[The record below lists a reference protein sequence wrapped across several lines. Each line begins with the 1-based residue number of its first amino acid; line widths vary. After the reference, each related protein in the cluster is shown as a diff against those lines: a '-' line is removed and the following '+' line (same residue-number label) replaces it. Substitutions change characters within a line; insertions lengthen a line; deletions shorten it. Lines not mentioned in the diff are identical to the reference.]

1 MPASGTKNLEIKEFS
16 NKLDTKSAHRDP
28 SPSAGI
34 VGQGVLHS
42 RFLPDGDFD
51 ALWDSVFTEDG
62 LKSRLLCQ
70 GLLNFTVRPQLVPG
84 TIPLHGIILL
94 VGPPGT
100 GKTTLA
106 KGLASRIA
114 ASISGIGT
122 FRFIETEPHA
132 LAGAALGKSQKAV
145 RDFLGGTVAEAAA
158 TGPLIVL
165 LDEVETLAADRQKL
179 SLEANP
185 VDVHRASDAVLA
197 QLDYLASEHRNIL
210 FIATSNFPQAI
221 DKAFLS
227 RVDLCVDVGLPSKD
241 ACRRILT
248 DTVEK
253 LSKPFPGMK
262 WLLSDVQ
269 LPEIGEACE
278 GLDGRQIRKAVITA
292 MTFDKQTALNPERL
306 TARNILDAVS
316 AIRNGRSQA

>member
-1 MPASGTKNLEIKEFS
+1 MNASLATKN
-16 NKLDTKSAHRDP
+16 TPRSADID
-28 SPSAGI
+28 AT
-34 VGQGVLHS
+34 GVLDS
-42 RFLPDGDFD
+42 RMLPDAGFD
-51 ALWDSVFTEDG
+51 ALWESIFVEEE
-62 LKSRLLCQ
+62 LKTRLLCQ
-70 GLLNFTVRPQLVPG
+70 GLLNFVVRPQLLPG
-84 TIPLHGIILL
+84 AIPLHGIILL

-114 ASISGIGT
+114 ESVTGMGE

-145 RDFLGGTVAEAAA
+145 REFLGGTVAEAAA
-158 TGPLIVL
+158 MGPLIVL

-197 QLDYLASEHRNIL
+197 QLDHLASRHPNIL

-221 DKAFLS
+221 DEAFLS
-227 RVDLCVDVGLPSKD
+227 RADLRVDIGLPSKE
-241 ACRRILT
+241 ACNAILT
-248 DTVEK
+248 DTIEK
-253 LSKPFPGMK
+253 IAHGFPGLRRLIGDRQLRK
-262 WLLSDVQ
+262 VADV
-269 LPEIGEACE
+269 CY

-292 MTFDKQTALNPERL
+292 MTFDKQTALNPEKL
-306 TARNILDAVS
+306 TAQNIFDAVS
-316 AIRNGRSQA
+316 IAKRGKESA